1 MVRLRLHDPSLAPE
15 LASFLRRC
23 QCEVRQ
29 LGPTMVGVGI
39 GHGVDPE
46 VAASRLQNGRCYR
59 CGEPIEAV
67 LFRLGSPL
75 CHDCRE
81 GSGDGRPEV
90 AETWARMEVESY
102 LRIWRLQNP
111 DARVE
116 FVP

>member
-1 MVRLRLHDPSLAPE
+1 MVRLKLHDPSLAPE

-23 QCEVRQ
+23 QCDVQQ

-39 GHGVDPE
+39 GHAVDPT
-46 VAASRLQNGRCYR
+46 AAAHRLENGCCYR
-59 CGEPIEAV
+59 CGEPIEPV

-81 GSGDGRPEV
+81 GSGDWAPE
-90 AETWARMEVESY
+90 AGEMWARMEVEAY
-102 LRIWRLQNP
+102 LRIWCLQNP

-116 FVP
+116 MLG

>member
-1 MVRLRLHDPSLAPE
+1 MVRVRLDDPSVAPE

-23 QCEVRQ
+23 QCDVQQ

-39 GHGVDPE
+39 CHGVDP
-46 VAASRLQNGRCYR
+46 AAAARRLEDGRCYR
-59 CGEPIEAV
+59 CGEPIETV

-81 GSGDGRPEV
+81 GSGNGASET
-90 AETWARMEVESY
+90 AERWARMEVEAY
-102 LRIWRLQNP
+102 LRIWCLQNP

-116 FVP
+116 LLT